1 MPHSV
6 SETQETP
13 YSWFRMLV
21 GMAICSIGGVGMW
34 SVVVALPAVQ
44 AEFGSARSG
53 ASLPYTLVMLG
64 IAAGGVLMGRMADK
78 KGIVPPML
86 FGAVSLCAGYVLS
99 GFATS
104 LWQFAILHGV
114 LIGAIMQGL
123 SLTLFLFF
131 DSLSSLY
138 VISAMFGLFQ
148 GGIVPTYAI
157 IVREY
162 FPAGE
167 AGTRVGLVFMA
178 TLIGMALGGWVSGAI
193 FDLSGSYALA
203 FLNGVLWNL
212 VNVAIIGTLLLRGG
226 GPLAVFRAR
235 TIAATARA

>member
-21 GMAICSIGGVGMW
+21 GMVICSIGGVGMW

-104 LWQFAILHGV
+104 LWQFAVLHGV
-114 LIGAIMQGL
+114 LIGALG
-123 SLTLFLFF
+123 
-131 DSLSSLY
+131 SSVTFGAGSRWRY
-138 VISAMFGLFQ
+138 VRRGIISPGRS
-148 GGIVPTYAI
+148 G
-157 IVREY
+157 
-162 FPAGE
+162 
-167 AGTRVGLVFMA
+167 RVWCS
-178 TLIGMALGGWVSGAI
+178 MALTRWGGGQRI
-193 FDLSGSYALA
+193 SGSGFSALSRL
-203 FLNGVLWNL
+203 FRW
-212 VNVAIIGTLLLRGG
+212 RCFSGG
-226 GPLAVFRAR
+226 GRLL
-235 TIAATARA
+235 

>member
-1 MPHSV
+1 MAQANESRTAGAGRLNMSPRTLQVLLGVAGVSCCVAMSMPQVHLVAYCGDLGYGAARGAEMLSIMLGLGIISRV
-6 SETQETP
+6 SAG
-13 YSWFRMLV
+13 FV
-21 GMAICSIGGVGMW
+21 ADKIGGV
-34 SVVVALPAVQ
+34 
-44 AEFGSARSG
+44 
-53 ASLPYTLVMLG
+53 
-64 IAAGGVLMGRMADK
+64 
-78 KGIVPPML
+78 
-86 FGAVSLCAGYVLS
+86 
-99 GFATS
+99 AT
-104 LWQFAILHGV
+104 V

>member
-21 GMAICSIGGVGMW
+21 GMVICSIGGVGMW

-104 LWQFAILHGV
+104 LWQFAV
-114 LIGAIMQGL
+114 LW
-123 SLTLFLFF
+123 
-131 DSLSSLY
+131 
-138 VISAMFGLFQ
+138 
-148 GGIVPTYAI
+148 GGGRRI
-157 IVREY
+157 
-162 FPAGE
+162 
-167 AGTRVGLVFMA
+167 
-178 TLIGMALGGWVSGAI
+178 
-193 FDLSGSYALA
+193 SGSGFSALSRL
-203 FLNGVLWNL
+203 FRW
-212 VNVAIIGTLLLRGG
+212 RCFSGG
-226 GPLAVFRAR
+226 GRLL
-235 TIAATARA
+235 

>member
-64 IAAGGVLMGRMADK
+64 IAAGGVLMGLMADK

-86 FGAVSLCAGYVLS
+86 FGAVSLISPGRSGRVWCSMALTRWGGGQRISGS
-99 GFATS
+99 GFSA
-104 LWQFAILHGV
+104 
-114 LIGAIMQGL
+114 L
-123 SLTLFLFF
+123 SRLCRWRCF
-131 DSLSSLY
+131 S
-138 VISAMFGLFQ
+138 
-148 GGIVPTYAI
+148 
-157 IVREY
+157 
-162 FPAGE
+162 
-167 AGTRVGLVFMA
+167 
-178 TLIGMALGGWVSGAI
+178 
-193 FDLSGSYALA
+193 
-203 FLNGVLWNL
+203 
-212 VNVAIIGTLLLRGG
+212 GG
-226 GPLAVFRAR
+226 GRLL
-235 TIAATARA
+235 